1 MASPSQIVPARK
13 SERAGLAHFMARVL
27 KERDR
32 AAKKLDPDSVHDL
45 RVALRRCRTMADA
58 LATFDPEK
66 SLGAMKK
73 GSKAAFRSLGK
84 LRDVQVMREWIKK
97 LAPAGDPLAARLL
110 ESLAQSEAAAKADAA
125 GALKEFDTRKW
136 RRWSRDLAERARQ
149 IPADSPVFQHLALQ
163 RGLEAHEAHRFAIH
177 SRSRVS
183 WHRLR
188 IALKRFR
195 YTVENYLPS
204 RLDEWIADLKLL
216 QDLLGEVHD
225 LDVIRAEFRRVAGAI
240 ESIAAEPSGSESDE
254 LEQWRGRIEGL
265 RAERLAAYRAKT
277 LGQNSVWIKWF
288 AGLPAGPRLEEAA
301 IATVSTWASYRD
313 PNFDHSRKVTALA
326 LELFDGLGAHSVNH
340 IFRDAESRSILQ
352 AAALLHDVGRAKKD
366 AGHHK
371 RSFRMI
377 SRLKPPVGWSE
388 EEIFSAALIAR
399 YHRGAEPR
407 LEQKEYAALE
417 PAEQERVAWLAAA
430 LRLADGLDSDHR
442 GRIQSVS
449 VQRDRT
455 TLTIRAAGYVH
466 DVDSAAMLAR
476 KKHLLETLCDCPVV
490 IQPAETIPAA
500 RLTSIA
506 S

>member
-1 MASPSQIVPARK
+1 
-13 SERAGLAHFMARVL
+13 MARVL

-66 SLGAMKK
+66 SLRVMKK
-73 GSKAAFRSLGK
+73 ASKRAFRSLGK

-97 LAPAGDPLAARLL
+97 LAPVGDPLAARLL
-110 ESLAQSEAAAKADAA
+110 ESLSQSEAAAKAEAA
-125 GALKEFDTRKW
+125 AALKEFDIRKW
-136 RRWSRDLAERARQ
+136 RRWSRELAERSRKV
-149 IPADSPVFQHLALQ
+149 PADSPIFQHLALE
-163 RGLEAHEAHRFAIH
+163 RCLEAREAHRFAIH

-195 YTVENYLPS
+195 YTVENFLPG
-204 RLDEWIADLKLL
+204 RHEEWVADMKLL

-225 LDVIRAEFRRVAGAI
+225 LDVMRAEFRRAAGAI
-240 ESIAAEPSGSESDE
+240 ETRAAEAAGSESSE
-254 LEQWRGRIEGL
+254 LEQWYSRIEAL
-265 RAERLAAYRAKT
+265 RAERLAAYRARTSGK
-277 LGQNSVWIKWF
+277 NSVWNKWF
-288 AGLPAGPRLEEAA
+288 DGLPAGPRLEQAVLDA
-301 IATVSTWASYRD
+301 LSTWASYRD
-313 PNFDHSRKVTALA
+313 PNFDHSRKVTTLA
-326 LELFDGLGAHSVNH
+326 LELFDGFGAHSLH
-340 IFRDAESRSILQ
+340 PIFRDAESRTILQ
-352 AAALLHDVGRAKKD
+352 VAALLHDVGRVKKD

-377 SRLKPPVGWSE
+377 SELNPPVGWSK
-388 EEIFSAALIAR
+388 EEIISAALIAR

-407 LEQKEYAALE
+407 LEEKEYAALE
-417 PAEQERVAWLAAA
+417 PAEQERVAWLSAT

-442 GRIQSVS
+442 GRIRSVT

-455 TLTIRAAGYVH
+455 ALTIRAAGYIH

-476 KKHLLETLCDCPVV
+476 KKHLLETLCNCPVV
-490 IQPAETIPAA
+490 IQPAEAQPAT

>member
-1 MASPSQIVPARK
+1 MSTRSQIVAARK
-13 SERAGLAHFMARVL
+13 PERAGLAHFMARVL

-58 LATFDPEK
+58 LSTFDPEK
-66 SLGAMKK
+66 SLRAMKK
-73 GSKAAFRSLGK
+73 ASKPAFRSLGK

-97 LAPAGDPLAARLL
+97 LAPAGDALSARLL
-110 ESLAQSEAAAKADAA
+110 ESLAQSEAAAKAEAA
-125 GALKEFDTRKW
+125 AALKEFDTRKW
-136 RRWSRDLAERARQ
+136 RRWSRELAERSRKIA
-149 IPADSPVFQHLALQ
+149 ADSPIFQHLALE
-163 RGLEAHEAHRFAIH
+163 RCLEAREAHRFAIH

-195 YTVENYLPS
+195 YTAENFLPS
-204 RLDEWIADLKLL
+204 RIEEWISDLKQL

-225 LDVIRAEFRRVAGAI
+225 LDVMRAEFRRVAGAN
-240 ESIAAEPSGSESDE
+240 ESSAAAGETGEASER
-254 LEQWRGRIEGL
+254 EQWYGRIEVL

-277 LGQNSVWIKWF
+277 SGKNSVWIKWF
-288 AGLPAGPRLEEAA
+288 GGLPSGPRLEEAA
-301 IATVSTWASYRD
+301 LAAVSTWAAYRD
-313 PNFDHSRKVTALA
+313 PNFEHSRKVTTLA
-326 LELFDGLGAHSVNH
+326 LELFDGFGAHSLNH
-340 IFRDAESRSILQ
+340 VFRDSESRTILR
-352 AAALLHDVGRAKKD
+352 AAALLHDVGRGKKD

-377 SRLKPPVGWSE
+377 CDLKPPVGWSK

-417 PAEQERVAWLAAA
+417 PAEQERVAWLAAT

-442 GRIQSVS
+442 GRIRSVA

-455 TLTIRAAGYVH
+455 ALTIRAAGYVH

-476 KKHLLETLCDCPVV
+476 KKHLLEALCNCPVV
-490 IQPAETIPAA
+490 IQPAETISAA

>member
-1 MASPSQIVPARK
+1 MSSRSHIVPARRP
-13 SERAGLAHFMARVL
+13 ERGGLAHFMARVL

-32 AAKKLDPDSVHDL
+32 AAKKFDPDSVHDL

-58 LATFDPEK
+58 LATFDPEN
-66 SLGAMKK
+66 SLRAMKK
-73 GSKAAFRSLGK
+73 ASRPAFRSLGK
-84 LRDVQVMREWIKK
+84 LRDIQVTREWIKK
-97 LAPAGDPLAARLL
+97 LAPAGDSLSPRLL
-110 ESLAQSEAAAKADAA
+110 ESLAQSEAAAKAEVAS
-125 GALKEFDTRKW
+125 ALEEFDIRKW
-136 RRWSRDLAERARQ
+136 SRWSRELAERSRK
-149 IPADSPVFQHLALQ
+149 IPADSPVFQHLALE
-163 RGLEAHEAHRFAIH
+163 RCLEAREAHRFAVH

-188 IALKRFR
+188 MALKRYR
-195 YTVENYLPS
+195 YTVENFLPG
-204 RLDEWIADLKLL
+204 RLEEWIADLKLL

-225 LDVIRAEFRRVAGAI
+225 LDVIRAEFQRVAGV
-240 ESIAAEPSGSESDE
+240 SGSSTAQAGSGESND
-254 LEQWRGRIEGL
+254 LEQWYARIEAL

-277 LGQNSVWIKWF
+277 SGKNSVWIKWF
-288 AGLPAGPRLEEAA
+288 AGLPAGARLQEAA
-301 IATVSTWASYRD
+301 IATLSTWASYRD

-326 LELFDGLGAHSVNH
+326 LELFDGFGAHSLNH
-340 IFRDAESRSILQ
+340 VFRDGESRSILQ
-352 AAALLHDVGRAKKD
+352 AAGLLHDVGRAKKD

-377 SRLKPPVGWSE
+377 DRLKPPVGWSK
-388 EEIFSAALIAR
+388 EEIFSVALIAR

-407 LEQKEYAALE
+407 LEQKDYAALE
-417 PAEQERVAWLAAA
+417 PAEQERVAWLAAT

-455 TLTIRAAGYVH
+455 ALTIRAAGYVH

-476 KKHLLETLCDCPVV
+476 KKHLLETLCNCPVV
-490 IQPAETIPAA
+490 IQPAESFPAA

>member
-1 MASPSQIVPARK
+1 MASRTHIVTARK
-13 SERAGLAHFMARVL
+13 EQSAGLAHFMARVL

-58 LATFDPEK
+58 LSTFDPEK
-66 SLGAMKK
+66 SLRAMKK
-73 GSKAAFRSLGK
+73 ASRRTFRSLGQ

-97 LAPAGDPLAARLL
+97 LASAGDLLASRLL
-110 ESLAQSEAAAKADAA
+110 ESLAHSEAAAKAEATAA
-125 GALKEFDTRKW
+125 LNEFDVHKW
-136 RRWSRDLAERARQ
+136 RRWSRDLAERSRR
-149 IPADSPVFQHLALQ
+149 ISPDSLVFQHLALE
-163 RGLEAHEAHRFAIH
+163 RCLDAREAHRFAMH

-183 WHRLR
+183 WHRVR
-188 IALKRFR
+188 IALKHFR
-195 YTVENYLPS
+195 YTVENFLPS
-204 RLDEWIADLKLL
+204 RHGDWITDLKLV

-225 LDVIRAEFRRVAGAI
+225 LDVMRTEFRRVAAGV
-240 ESIAAEPSGSESDE
+240 ESSE
-254 LEQWRGRIEGL
+254 LEQWLARIEAL

-277 LGQNSVWIKWF
+277 SGENSLWNGWF

-301 IATVSTWASYRD
+301 FATLATWASFRD
-313 PNFDHSRKVTALA
+313 PNFDHSLKVTALA
-326 LELFDGLGAHSVNH
+326 LELFDGFSASVLNH
-340 IFRDAESRSILQ
+340 TFRDAGARRILQ
-352 AAALLHDVGRAKKD
+352 AAALLHDVGRWKKD

-377 SRLKPPVGWSE
+377 AELTPPIGWTKD
-388 EEIFSAALIAR
+388 EIFSAAVIAR

-407 LEQKEYAALE
+407 LEHKDYASLQ
-417 PAEQERVAWLAAA
+417 PAEQERVGWLAAT

-442 GRIQSVS
+442 GRILKVS

-455 TLTIRAAGYVH
+455 ALIIRATGYVH

-476 KKHLLETLCDCPVV
+476 KKHLLETLCECPVV
-490 IQPAETIPAA
+490 IQPAESQPAT